1 MKAVGMKTG
10 SAIASIFFAVALSP
24 TSARAAEEGAGAAQW
39 IRLFFFAINFSLFV
53 FLVVYF
59 AAPLVRKFFSDRS
72 GAIRATLSRAAAALA
87 DAQDLAK
94 RAAARLAGIET
105 EKARMVEQFNAETA
119 HQVRTIVE
127 LARSAAERIG
137 RDAELTAA
145 AMGEAAGRRVRNR
158 MAAGAADI
166 ARNLIARDFGEADQ
180 KRLVE
185 TFMHKLGEEVR
196 P

>member
-1 MKAVGMKTG
+1 MKAR
-10 SAIASIFFAVALSP
+10 SAIASIVFAVALAP
-24 TSARAAEEGAGAAQW
+24 APALAGEEGADAAQW
-39 IRLFFFAINFSLFV
+39 IRLLFFAINFSLFV
-53 FLVVYF
+53 FVLVYF

-72 GAIRATLSRAAAALA
+72 GAVRATLSRAAAALA
-87 DAQDLAK
+87 DAQDLVN
-94 RAAARLAGIET
+94 RAAARLAGLET

-137 RDAELTAA
+137 RDSELTAA
-145 AMGEAAGRRVRNR
+145 AMEEAAGRRVRNR
-158 MAAGAADI
+158 MAAGAAEI
-166 ARNLIARDFGEADQ
+166 ARNLITRDFGQADQ